1 MHPIINTNK
10 MERYKKSNIHKKNQ
24 QGIALFVV
32 IVLVMLSML
41 LALWASRTSL
51 FGEML
56 VGNDADYQRAFEAAQ
71 ALLQDAELDIR
82 GEKAD
87 GTLCSAP
94 PCRAYSSA
102 LQFPADTK
110 EINPLITTLAA
121 ISTRCKDALCTRR
134 LGRQDFWNYVDDK
147 TSISPSADASLGEV
161 TLVEMTK
168 AGVGARYGQFTGA
181 AHTTDNGQLNPIL
194 TETADGKGGWYW
206 IEVMRYSD
214 AAKTANLIVDA
225 STSQLPLNLDVYVTY
240 RITALA
246 KGRKEGTTVVL
257 QETYARQRM
266 KD

>member
-1 MHPIINTNK
+1 MHPTINTSK
-10 MERYKKSNIHKKNQ
+10 MEHHKNLKMHKKNQ

-32 IVLVMLSML
+32 IILVMLSML

-71 ALLQDAELDIR
+71 SLIQDAELDIR

-87 GTLCSAP
+87 GTLCGAP
-94 PCRAYSSA
+94 PCRTYNNSV

-110 EINPLITTLAA
+110 EINPLITTLAG
-121 ISTRCKDALCTRR
+121 ISTRCKDALCARR
-134 LGRQDFWNYVDDK
+134 VGRQDFWNYIDDK
-147 TSISPSADASLGEV
+147 TAISPSADASLGEV
-161 TLVEMTK
+161 NLFDMTK
-168 AGVGARYGQFTGA
+168 VGARYGQFTGA

-214 AAKTANLIVDA
+214 AAKTANLIVNA
-225 STSQLPLNLDVYVTY
+225 ETSQLPLNLDVYVTY